1 MEKRIDK
8 ESNENQTKL
17 DSKINVIQNS
27 NTVKREDGDV
37 KVAELKEN
45 LLSMKELE
53 RKKQV
58 YEAEIYQWEHVCQQL
73 QEKITQTKYHN

>member
-1 MEKRIDK
+1 M
-8 ESNENQTKL
+8 KL
-17 DSKINVIQNS
+17 DGKIGVIQGA

-73 QEKITQTKYHN
+73 

>member
-1 MEKRIDK
+1 MELEKRIDK
-8 ESNENQTKL
+8 ESNDAQVKMDTKI
-17 DSKINVIQNS
+17 SMIKNS

-37 KVAELKEN
+37 KVEELKEN

-73 QEKITQTKYHN
+73 QEKIT